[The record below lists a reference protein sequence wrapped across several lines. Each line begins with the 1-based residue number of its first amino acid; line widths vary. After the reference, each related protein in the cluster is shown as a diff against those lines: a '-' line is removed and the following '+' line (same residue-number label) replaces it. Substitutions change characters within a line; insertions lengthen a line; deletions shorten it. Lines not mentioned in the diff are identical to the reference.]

1 MCAVAPVVDGC
12 RDAHHHSWDEV
23 PGDVVV
29 LPAGELALKHLDQ
42 HEVQLHTLQTHPGER
57 SQEAEVE
64 DAGDDGAHQLTGG
77 HMQALD
83 TKVRGRSEG
92 KIWG

>member
-1 MCAVAPVVDGC
+1 MCPVAPVVDGC

-77 HMQALD
+77 HMQN
-83 TKVRGRSEG
+83 
-92 KIWG
+92 